1 MSPMS
6 SPRSRRSGLLLS
18 LLLASALAG
27 GCASS
32 SGGETGE
39 QAKIREA
46 VRHGRFEEGV
56 RLADEL
62 RRANPSD
69 PQAAEIHRLASM
81 AYLLD
86 QGRQATFRND
96 DEEAM
101 DWFLEAELIAPNTPL
116 VHEWLEK
123 TRHKLETHWLDV
135 GHEAYAN
142 DKLST
147 ALNAYLEANRYV
159 PRSEAALKGIGE
171 VTLLLNHRNGLG
183 EEYYTEGVRSLS
195 EYWLERARRSF
206 AVTNK
211 YQPDNLRA
219 QRRTEEV
226 DLQLATERLAVAQ
239 ALEDEGLYAGAHN
252 EYRFASILAP
262 ENEEARSGM
271 ERNAVEV
278 EASNLLRDA
287 QMKAYRHDFSGALEL
302 LEEGEAMTQLQ
313 LEAFAA
319 AREEL
324 QLARLEDVYQEALD
338 LEHDQL
344 YVEAVAAYGRILE
357 EVEYFKDTR
366 ARQSTLEGYVE
377 MAASYYQQAREAED
391 AEKRIECLRAIQGFW
406 PDYMDVREQL
416 AGLEG

>member
-1 MSPMS
+1 MSPIFS
-6 SPRSRRSGLLLS
+6 SRSRRSGLLIS
-18 LLLASALAG
+18 LLLACTLAG

-46 VRHGRFEEGV
+46 VRHGRFDEGV

-62 RRANPSD
+62 RRANPDD

-123 TRHKLETHWLDV
+123 TRHKLETHWLDI

-142 DKLST
+142 DKLGT

-183 EEYYTEGVRSLS
+183 EEYYTDGVRSLS

-226 DLQLATERLAVAQ
+226 DQQLATERIAVAQ

-252 EYRFASILAP
+252 EFRFASILAP
-262 ENEEARSGM
+262 DNDEARAGM
-271 ERNAVEV
+271 ERNSVEV
-278 EASNLLRDA
+278 QAGTMLRDA
-287 QMKAYRHDFSGALEL
+287 QMKLYRKEFSDALSL
-302 LEEGEAMTQLQ
+302 LEQGEALTQLQ
-313 LEAFAA
+313 HDAFAT

-324 QLARLEDVYQEALD
+324 VLARLSEVYQEALD

-357 EVEYFKDTR
+357 EVEFFKDTR
-366 ARQSTLEGYVE
+366 ARQSTLQGYIE
-377 MAASYYQQAREAED
+377 MAAAYYQQAREATD
-391 AEKRIECLRAIQGFW
+391 PEKRMECLRAIQGFW
-406 PDYMDVREQL
+406 PDYMDVRDQL
-416 AGLEG
+416 AALEG

>member
-1 MSPMS
+1 MSPNF
-6 SPRSRRSGLLLS
+6 SPRSRCGGLLLS
-18 LLLASALAG
+18 LLLASSLAG

-32 SGGETGE
+32 SGGETGQ

-46 VRHGRFEEGV
+46 VRHGRFDEGV

-62 RRANPSD
+62 RQANPDD

-86 QGRQATFRND
+86 QGRKATFRND

-116 VHEWLEK
+116 VHEWLDK
-123 TRHKLETHWLDV
+123 TRHKLETHWLNI

-159 PRSEAALKGIGE
+159 PQSESALKGVGE

-183 EEYYTEGVRSLS
+183 EEYYSDGVRSLS

-206 AVTNK
+206 AVTSK

-219 QRRTEEV
+219 QRRTDEV
-226 DLQLATERLAVAQ
+226 DRQLATERLAVAQ
-239 ALEDEGLYAGAHN
+239 ALEDEGFYAGAQN
-252 EYRFASILAP
+252 EFRFASILAP
-262 ENEEARSGM
+262 ENAEARAGM

-278 EASNLLRDA
+278 QAGMLLQEA
-287 QMKAYRHDFSGALEL
+287 QMKSYRKEFDEAMAL
-302 LEEGEAMTQLQ
+302 LEQGEGLTQLQ
-313 LEAFAA
+313 HESFGA

-324 QLARLEDVYQEALD
+324 VQARLGDEYQEALD

-344 YVEAVAAYGRILE
+344 YEEAVAAYGRILE

-366 ARQSTLEGYVE
+366 ARQSTLQGYVE
-377 MAASYYQQAREAED
+377 MAAGYYEQAREATD
-391 AEKRIECLRAIQGFW
+391 PEKKLECLRAIQGFW
-406 PDYMDVREQL
+406 PDYLDVREQVS
-416 AGLEG
+416 ALEG